1 MVVSVLGDFLRFI
14 KLDVDVIQANC
25 GSPCIWLTRPQL
37 GIVFVL
43 EILVNDVLV
52 GFDLNCD
59 LRLILLRLRL
69 APAEAQ
75 KVGERA
81 LEEASKLVLAWLSL
95 LDILLIVG
103 FHTLVSC
110 GLVFIRT

>member
-1 MVVSVLGDFLRFI
+1 M
-14 KLDVDVIQANC
+14 
-25 GSPCIWLTRPQL
+25 
-37 GIVFVL
+37 L

-59 LRLILLRLRL
+59 LLLILLRLRL

-81 LEEASKLVLAWLSL
+81 LEEASKLVLA
-95 LDILLIVG
+95 
-103 FHTLVSC
+103 
-110 GLVFIRT
+110 